1 MLEDDLRGAMEA
13 AATAPGES
21 PTPDLDSTPDAGDTT
36 PAPDVATPSEPSDTP
51 AATQPSDTGAAPEKK
66 PRGPIPYD
74 RHEAVLTNV
83 RKEYEWVQQYGDV
96 NTIRQKLDILA
107 RAEQDPATFAR
118 TFVAAA
124 NLNPQELF
132 ALQQQQAQQAAAPV
146 PERPAPDVLLENG
159 QSVYSD
165 TQLAKLLDWQ
175 AQSMLSRINQDI
187 APIKQRAA
195 MAEMSEQAT
204 VKAKQQLAAA
214 QTWPGLQ
221 EHKADLAAYLRA
233 NPHANLADAYIAVVP
248 AKLAE
253 QAAKAT
259 QQGHQQALSEL
270 QSKAGAASPPAPRTA
285 GSAPALDTSQ
295 MTMREAIE
303 AAAKGLI

>member
-1 MLEDDLRGAMEA
+1 MLDEIRGAMEA
-13 AATAPGES
+13 AATVPDES
-21 PTPDLDSTPDAGDTT
+21 PTSAQDSSTAQAVDTAAPEQTSDTSSTPD
-36 PAPDVATPSEPSDTP
+36 VS
-51 AATQPSDTGAAPEKK
+51 ATQPSETGAPQSEKPK
-66 PRGPIPYD
+66 GVIPYE
-74 RHEAVLTNV
+74 RHEAVLDGY
-83 RKEYEWVQQYGDV
+83 RQKYEWINQHGDPNQV
-96 NTIRQKLDILA
+96 RQKLEILA
-107 RAEQDPATFAR
+107 RAESDPATFAR

-124 NLNPQELF
+124 NLNPSELF
-132 ALQQQQAQQAAAPV
+132 ALQQQAQATAQAV
-146 PERPAPDVLLENG
+146 PEKPGPDMQFENG
-159 QSVYSD
+159 QMGYSD
-165 TQLAKLLDWQ
+165 SQINKLLEWQ
-175 AQSMLSRINQDI
+175 QSALLSRINQDI

-248 AKLAE
+248 AKLAD

-259 QQGHQQALSEL
+259 QQGREQTLSEL

-285 GSAPALDTSQ
+285 GSAPALDTSN

>member
-1 MLEDDLRGAMEA
+1 MEA
-13 AATAPGES
+13 VATAQDDS
-21 PTPDLDSTPDAGDTT
+21 ASSTPDSTTPDAGDTT

-66 PRGPIPYD
+66 RGPLPYE
-74 RHEAVLTNV
+74 RHEAILANQ

-132 ALQQQQAQQAAAPV
+132 ALQQQAQQAAAPV

-165 TQLAKLLDWQ
+165 TQLAKLLEWQ
-175 AQSMLSRINQDI
+175 QSALLSRINQDI

-214 QTWPGLQ
+214 QTWPGLR

-248 AKLAE
+248 AKLAD